1 MRSWGERAD
10 TSHREKGKSMGGIV
24 AVLLVTFALL
34 ISSCTTR
41 STREVVPGIPLQVA
55 SLERLMSLLHER
67 EAEIQTLKGLF
78 GAQIQGPGIPGTQR
92 VEGAIVYHRPDALR
106 LRGFNRLGMRLFEL
120 AVGEDRYTLRLINGK
135 VLAGNVTD
143 LSRVEKIA
151 RPFRLSLLAMTGII
165 GTPSVAIDER
175 AELTEE
181 GERYRVDVFA
191 SASGNGLSGS
201 DGAYRRIWF
210 DRRSLQVVQ
219 EDRLTRTGE
228 IEARVQFDDFRA
240 VELSPRVD
248 LPPDS
253 PAVQTGTLTGKS
265 VLKPFVIRAEDS
277 QGPSSLQLT
286 FHEISPNM
294 PLTPEELQLTDAS
307 HVDSPAENGKTEN
320 GKMG

>member
-1 MRSWGERAD
+1 MWSWD
-10 TSHREKGKSMGGIV
+10 KGKRKKFKV
-24 AVLLVTFALL
+24 KNNCHAFTLLLFTFALL
-34 ISSCTTR
+34 VSGCATSATR
-41 STREVVPGIPLQVA
+41 NEPSPDIPLQA
-55 SLERLMSLLHER
+55 ATLEQLIGLLQER
-67 EAEIQTLKGLF
+67 EAEIRTLKGLF

-143 LSRVEKIA
+143 LNRVEKVA

-165 GTPSVAIDER
+165 GTPSVAMNER
-175 AELTEE
+175 AELKEE
-181 GERYRVDVFA
+181 GERYRIDVFA
-191 SASGNGLSGS
+191 PGNGMNGS
-201 DGAYRRIWF
+201 NAAYRRIWF

-219 EDRLTRTGE
+219 EDRLTPTGE
-228 IEARVQFDDFRA
+228 IEARVQFDDFRP
-240 VELSPRVD
+240 VNLSPSVN
-248 LPPDS
+248 LLPDS

-277 QGPSSLQLT
+277 QGPSSIQLT

-294 PLTPEELQLTDAS
+294 PLTPEELQMTDAN
-307 HVDSPAENGKTEN
+307 VDAPAGNGM
-320 GKMG
+320 MG